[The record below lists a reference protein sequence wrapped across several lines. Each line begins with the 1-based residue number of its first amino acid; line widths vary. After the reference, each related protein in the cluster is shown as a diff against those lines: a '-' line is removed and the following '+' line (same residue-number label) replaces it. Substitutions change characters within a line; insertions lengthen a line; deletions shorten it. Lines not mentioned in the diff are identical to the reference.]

1 MDQQQSVGEQT
12 LEAATNNV
20 APRQDQVAA
29 IPQQPL
35 GMQGVT
41 PPGGSDAPTAAAGG
55 AGAGDNITVGPRP
68 GLQVMGAT
76 PSGIMCTMSPEVW
89 QQLMQR
95 GLLNIQ
101 ASPAEQQQQ
110 QLMGQHAPA
119 GLQQP
124 QPGPSGLKQPQPGP
138 SGLQPLAGPSGIQQR
153 GPAGMRPIPYLP
165 KGGRPTSGSDMSE
178 GEWWEIPRT
187 SRSTSWAESGITGII
202 LIEIRA
208 EYDLTNYPFDSQ
220 VKFVIYTYVEVNGVR
235 RLLKIRSIPE

>member
-12 LEAATNNV
+12 LEAAINNV

-41 PPGGSDAPTAAAGG
+41 PPGGSDVPTSSAGG
-55 AGAGDNITVGPRP
+55 AGARDNITVGPRP

-110 QLMGQHAPA
+110 LMGQHAPA
-119 GLQQP
+119 GIQQPQPGPSGLQQP
-124 QPGPSGLKQPQPGP
+124 QPGPSG
-138 SGLQPLAGPSGIQQR
+138 IQQR
-153 GPAGMRPIPYLP
+153 AAGRRPIPYLP
-165 KGGRPTSGSDMSE
+165 KDLDQTCLRVSGGRSPEPAGLLA
-178 GEWWEIPRT
+178 GQ
-187 SRSTSWAESGITGII
+187 
-202 LIEIRA
+202 
-208 EYDLTNYPFDSQ
+208 NQ
-220 VKFVIYTYVEVNGVR
+220 V
-235 RLLKIRSIPE
+235 